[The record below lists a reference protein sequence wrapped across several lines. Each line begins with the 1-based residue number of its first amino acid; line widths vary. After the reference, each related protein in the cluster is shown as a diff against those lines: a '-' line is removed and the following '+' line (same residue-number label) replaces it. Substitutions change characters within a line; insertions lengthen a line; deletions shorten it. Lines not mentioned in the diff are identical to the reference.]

1 MQMKTS
7 DKDQPIG
14 TEKQNEGSTVDR
26 KRTSE
31 VRFSSLQDLKAV
43 FLAMDWEI
51 NDQTTSKLINE
62 SEKLMRS
69 SEGDIVLVAYFKM
82 LSSLAKYIK
91 VHKATA
97 DKDAV
102 GLLGSVYESM
112 EKVIDVEGMPDEERE
127 RLVLDEIHKFLE
139 LKKKVTGSKG
149 PRPSGKT
156 SQAGTSSD
164 EMKKIQKDVAS
175 LHQEV
180 TGLRKELMKVL
191 DALNR

>member
-1 MQMKTS
+1 MNTS
-7 DKDQPIG
+7 DKDKSIG
-14 TEKQNEGSTVDR
+14 TEKGNNTPVAAQD
-26 KRTSE
+26 RTSE
-31 VRFSSLQDLKAV
+31 DRFSALQDLKAV

-51 NDQTTSKLINE
+51 NDQTTTKLIDE

-91 VHKATA
+91 AHKATA

-112 EKVIDVEGMPDEERE
+112 EKVIDVEGMPDAERE

-149 PRPSGKT
+149 IRPSVK
-156 SQAGTSSD
+156 SQRTAASAGD
-164 EMKKIQKDVAS
+164 IKKIQKDLALLHEEVAS
-175 LHQEV
+175 L
-180 TGLRKELMKVL
+180 RRELVKIQ

>member
-1 MQMKTS
+1 MKPS
-7 DKDQPIG
+7 DKDKSVG
-14 TEKQNEGSTVDR
+14 AEKQNGSSTVDR
-26 KRTSE
+26 KRAPDVE
-31 VRFSSLQDLKAV
+31 FSSLQDLKAV

-51 NDQTTSKLINE
+51 NDQTTSKLIDE

-91 VHKATA
+91 IHKATA

-149 PRPSGKT
+149 PRPSGQA
-156 SQAGTSSD
+156 SQRGGPDKD
-164 EMKKIQKDVAS
+164 EMKKIQQDVAS